1 MIKQQAVK
9 LTNTCGG
16 ADENA
21 YTHVCNPAE
30 CQSIVKYDCMC
41 AWVNIHAHTHTYAD
55 IHRHTHHTYAH
66 HTHTP
71 HSHNTHTDTHK
82 HTHRHTHKH
91 TAHSIEVGVV
101 QYRGS
106 TLKTDQCTVIV
117 ILMYSHACILEK
129 EKNEK
134 LSSLPPSME
143 GQTHLTL
150 GKKRRENMRL

>member
-1 MIKQQAVK
+1 MY
-9 LTNTCGG
+9 TCTHTHMQT
-16 ADENA
+16 
-21 YTHVCNPAE
+21 YTDTHTT
-30 CQSIVKYDCMC
+30 
-41 AWVNIHAHTHTYAD
+41 HAHTTHTT
-55 IHRHTHHTYAH
+55 HTHHT
-66 HTHTP
+66 HTH
-71 HSHNTHTDTHK
+71 THTDTHTQT
-82 HTHRHTHKH
+82 HTHRHTNTH
-91 TAHSIEVGVV
+91 THSIEVGVI